1 MSAPTRTSTGTAIG
15 PARSA
20 LMVIE
25 AFWTWYKRN
34 WRSSAVSSIL
44 QPLLF
49 LVALGLGF
57 GSQVTPSAAT
67 LGLPYVQYL
76 APALVC
82 AAAMQTAAFESTYPV
97 LSSFKWQR
105 NYLAITASPIGP
117 KPLVG
122 GVLAWIAVR
131 LAVSAVIFLVMAAL
145 LGALTGPSAAWALPA
160 AVLTGMA
167 VAAPIVAYSS
177 TIESEGQQF
186 NAIFRFVIIPMMMFS
201 GTFFPVEQ
209 LPAWVQPLV
218 WLTPLWHGTELSR
231 GLAFGGADALPLLG
245 HTAFL
250 LALIAVGAYLCTR
263 TFTRRLAV

>member
-1 MSAPTRTSTGTAIG
+1 MRTSTGTAIG

-44 QPLLF
+44 SPLLF
-49 LVALGLGF
+49 LIALGFGF
-57 GSQVTPSAAT
+57 GSQVRAGDAT

-82 AAAMQTAAFESTYPV
+82 AAAMQTAAFESTFPV

-105 NYLAITASPIGP
+105 NYIAVTATPIGP
-117 KPLVG
+117 KALVG

-131 LAVSAVIFLVMAAL
+131 LAVSGAVFMVVAAL
-145 LGALTGPSAAWALPA
+145 LGALTGPAALLALP
-160 AVLTGMA
+160 VSIVTGMA
-167 VAAPIVAYSS
+167 MAAPIVAYSS
-177 TIESEGQQF
+177 TIETEGQQF
-186 NAIFRFVIIPMMMFS
+186 NAIFRFIVMPMMMFS

-209 LPAWVQPLV
+209 LPGWAQPVV
-218 WLTPLWHGTELSR
+218 WATPLWHGTELAR
-231 GLAFGGADALPLLG
+231 GLSFGGVDPLAALG
-245 HTAFL
+245 HTAYL
-250 LALIAVGAYLCTR
+250 LALFAAGAYLCTR

>member
-1 MSAPTRTSTGTAIG
+1 MRVATGKAIS

-34 WRSSAVSSIL
+34 WRSSAVSSFL

-57 GSQVTPSAAT
+57 GSQVTPSEAT

-82 AAAMQTAAFESTYPV
+82 AAAMQTAAFESTFPV

-105 NYLAITASPIGP
+105 NYIAITSTPIGP

-131 LAVSAVIFLVMAAL
+131 LAVSAVIFLVVAGL
-145 LGALTGPSAAWALPA
+145 LGALTGPAAALALPA

-167 VAAPIVAYSS
+167 TAAPIVAYSS
-177 TIESEGQQF
+177 TIETEGQQF
-186 NAIFRFVIIPMMMFS
+186 NAIFRFIVMPMMMFS

-209 LPAWVQPLV
+209 LPGWVQPLV
-218 WLTPLWHGTELSR
+218 WITPLWHGTELS
-231 GLAFGGADALPLLG
+231 AACPSAPS
-245 HTAFL
+245 TCCPPSA
-250 LALIAVGAYLCTR
+250 
-263 TFTRRLAV
+263 TRRSCWR

>member
-1 MSAPTRTSTGTAIG
+1 MRTSTGTAIG
-15 PARSA
+15 PVRSA

-34 WRSSAVSSIL
+34 WRSSAVSSVL
-44 QPLLF
+44 SPLLF
-49 LVALGLGF
+49 LVALGVGF
-57 GSQVTPSAAT
+57 GSQVRASEAT
-67 LGLPYVQYL
+67 LGLPYLQYL

-82 AAAMQTAAFESTYPV
+82 AAALQTAAFESTYPV

-105 NYLAITASPIGP
+105 TYIAVTATPIGP

-122 GVLAWIAVR
+122 GVLAWVAVR
-131 LAVSAVIFLVMAAL
+131 LAVSAAIFLAVAGL
-145 LGALTGPSAAWALPA
+145 LGALTGPAAAFALPV

-167 VAAPIVAYSS
+167 LAAPLVAYSS

-186 NAIFRFVIIPMMMFS
+186 NAVFRFVVMPMTMFS

-209 LPAWVQPLV
+209 LPGWVQPLV
-218 WLTPLWHGTELSR
+218 WATPLWHGTELSR
-231 GLAFGGADALPLLG
+231 GLSFGGIDPLAAAG
-245 HTAFL
+245 HAAFL
-250 LALIAVGAYLCTR
+250 LALVAVGAYLCTR

>member
-1 MSAPTRTSTGTAIG
+1 MRTATGTAIG

-25 AFWTWYKRN
+25 SAWIWYKRN

-49 LVALGLGF
+49 LIALGFGF
-57 GSQVTPSAAT
+57 GSQVRPSEAT

-82 AAAMQTAAFESTYPV
+82 AAAMQTAAFESTYPI

-105 NYLAITASPIGP
+105 NYIAITSTPIGP

-131 LAVSAVIFLVMAAL
+131 LAVSAAIFLVIAAP
-145 LGALTGPSAAWALPA
+145 LGALAGPATAWALPA

-167 VAAPIVAYSS
+167 ISAPIVAYSS

-209 LPAWVQPLV
+209 LPGWVQPLV
-218 WLTPLWHGTELSR
+218 WITPLWHGTELSR
-231 GLAFGGADALPLLG
+231 GLAFGTADALPLLG
-245 HTAFL
+245 HTAYL
-250 LALIAVGAYLCTR
+250 LVLIAVGAYLCTR